1 MQIMKKQIIVL
12 AAIVAPLFAMAGNK
26 PAKHHAAPAKP
37 AASAPAAQAPAQVKP
52 AESRAAVEA
61 SKNRGSAMGGCRQEA
76 ADAKLLGQERKAY
89 ITKCMAGK

>member
-1 MQIMKKQIIVL
+1 MKKQIIVL

-26 PAKHHAAPAKP
+26 PAKHHAAPAKQ
-37 AASAPAAQAPAQVKP
+37 AASAPAAAASAPARVKP